1 MEKECSKKYLGIMN
15 THRKLEVNS
24 KLVGNASAAY
34 FAYCR
39 IFRILQ
45 QSAHIA
51 YFFHTNWH
59 FGGKLTI
66 ICVSITYFY

>member
-1 MEKECSKKYLGIMN
+1 MEKQCSKKYLGIMN

-51 YFFHTNWH
+51 YFFPH
-59 FGGKLTI
+59 KLALWWQ
-66 ICVSITYFY
+66 V